1 MREIKS
7 PRDVPQRQLKRNL
20 LVYREGLS
28 GEALAK
34 AYGVKYTRSPPFT
47 PSEALIHDIKVL
59 LAVECEKYNKRG
71 KRLVD
76 PYQLFSIFSKESNF
90 NPSAVGNNGELGIGQ
105 LKPDTINDRR
115 KDRNLPVNITDPFD
129 LGQGIAVAV
138 RHAVWLNENLHTKTT
153 FRIYAAWN
161 QGRGAA
167 SDKSHRQWAQG
178 NKYANDAW
186 ARHQKYRK
194 EGALRGYV

>member
-1 MREIKS
+1 M
-7 PRDVPQRQLKRNL
+7 
-20 LVYREGLS
+20 
-28 GEALAK
+28 
-34 AYGVKYTRSPPFT
+34 
-47 PSEALIHDIKVL
+47 
-59 LAVECEKYNKRG
+59 
-71 KRLVD
+71 
-76 PYQLFSIFSKESNF
+76 
-90 NPSAVGNNGELGIGQ
+90 
-105 LKPDTINDRR
+105 
-115 KDRNLPVNITDPFD
+115 DRNLPVNVTDPFD

-138 RHAVWLNENLHTKTT
+138 RHAVWLSENLHTKTT

-161 QGRGAA
+161 QGIGAA